1 MTLRQPY
8 EDAVLVIEDIAM
20 IRAGD
25 SRRSA
30 LVRGVLKRAIDE
42 ARASGSGRIGTTHF
56 LLALLSLRRPD
67 PAAGLLEAVGVDPAG
82 VRRRLGG
89 PAGGGVA

>member
-30 LVRGVLKRAIDE
+30 LVRGGLE
-42 ARASGSGRIGTTHF
+42 ARHRRGPGVGERTDRHD
-56 LLALLSLRRPD
+56 ALPPC
-67 PAAGLLEAVGVDPAG
+67 PAVAPA
-82 VRRRLGG
+82 
-89 PAGGGVA
+89 P